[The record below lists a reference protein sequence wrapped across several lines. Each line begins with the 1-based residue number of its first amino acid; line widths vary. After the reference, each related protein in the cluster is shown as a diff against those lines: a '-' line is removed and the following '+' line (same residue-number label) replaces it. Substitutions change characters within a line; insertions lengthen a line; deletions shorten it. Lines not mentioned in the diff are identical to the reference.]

1 MRILHIQ
8 AQLPSKTG
16 SGVYFTNII
25 KGLEDRAEQA
35 CLYGC
40 YSDFEWDLLPEDK
53 QIQVV
58 FPNEIL
64 SFSASGNE

>member
-40 YSDFEWDLLPEDK
+40 YSDFEWDLLPRISRFK
-53 QIQVV
+53 
-58 FPNEIL
+58 
-64 SFSASGNE
+64 SFFQMKIALFRFRE